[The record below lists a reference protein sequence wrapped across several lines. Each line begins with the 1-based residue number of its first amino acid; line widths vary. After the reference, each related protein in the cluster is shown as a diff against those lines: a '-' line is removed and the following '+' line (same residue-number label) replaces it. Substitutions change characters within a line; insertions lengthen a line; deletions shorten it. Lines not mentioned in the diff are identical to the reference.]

1 MESLIALMKHMRD
14 NKEREEK
21 GMKMKKLKRLLAGVM
36 TAAMV
41 MSTMAMT
48 AFADEAT
55 KMPTIDNTKTGSI
68 TIHKYEYN
76 GTGGS
81 KGTGSEADTLPEG
94 ANPLAGAG
102 FTIYKVE
109 ELNNYYTAEGVALPS
124 VNNYVDT
131 NGSIKSEYVGKK
143 VQVEKITG
151 TNGIAEFE
159 GLDLGLYVVIETTK
173 PDAVTDPVTP
183 FIVSVPMTTAAGD
196 DWLYDVH
203 VFPKNGTKYGEIKLE
218 KIGENNDPLADVTFV
233 LQKKNADDTW
243 TGITNKSGSLGDNTG
258 DALNLSTNA
267 NGIISVDGLSQGTY
281 RFIETSVG
289 GNDGY
294 ILDGKTVY
302 EFTVNPDGT
311 VTYGDDTDA
320 SVTIQITN
328 EKPDL
333 TKEVKKG
340 EDWSHDADYNVG
352 DSIKYKITVDVPT
365 KIAELE
371 EFKVSDTPTHLK
383 DDTNTIVL
391 TCEGIEVDKAAYSI
405 TTESG
410 NENGFLISFDTT
422 KMSPYAG
429 KKIVITYEAE
439 LLASAV
445 TTTVGNPNTAKL
457 EYSNAIYPTDDTDNP
472 NNNNT
477 PGKDVI
483 KDNAI
488 VYTFKLSIDKKGE
501 NNAALKD
508 VVFDL
513 YKEVDA
519 DTTGA
524 ITGNDAKAVGL
535 DSGKHW
541 LKIATLTTDE
551 YGKVSKSGLAN
562 GTYYLVE
569 TKTNAG
575 YNLLKAPVEVT
586 LNVEYTTAMT
596 ERWAW
601 ETVDGVKTLVKH
613 KITAESTTFENT
625 NDTNGK
631 DGYITKTIIN
641 KKGFELPTTGGFGT
655 IIFSLVGILLMAGGA
670 IVLFRANKKKT
681 A

>member
-1 MESLIALMKHMRD
+1 
-14 NKEREEK
+14 
-21 GMKMKKLKRLLAGVM
+21 MKMKKLKRLLAGVM

-55 KMPTIDNTKTGSI
+55 KMPTIDNNRKGSI

-109 ELNNYYTAEGVALPS
+109 ELNSYYTAEGVELPS
-124 VNNYVDT
+124 VDQYVND
-131 NGSIKSEYVGKK
+131 NGSIKEDYANKK
-143 VQVEKITG
+143 VQDEIKTG
-151 TNGIAEFE
+151 TDGIAKFE
-159 GLDLGLYVVIETTK
+159 DLALGLYVVIETTK
-173 PDAVTDPVTP
+173 PDAVTDPMAP

-203 VFPKNGTKYGEIKLE
+203 VYPKNGTKYGEIRLE
-218 KIGENNDPLADVTFV
+218 KTGNDNDDKLAGVTFV
-233 LQKKNADDTW
+233 LQKKNAKDNTW
-243 TGITNKSGSLGDNTG
+243 TNITNQSGPAGDNTG

-267 NGIISVDGLSQGTY
+267 DGIISVDGLSQGTY

-302 EFTVNPDGT
+302 EFTVNADGT
-311 VTYGDDTDA
+311 VTYGATKDA
-320 SVTIQITN
+320 VVTIPVKN

-340 EDWSHDADYNVG
+340 NGWSQDADYNVG
-352 DSIKYKITVDVPT
+352 DLIEYRITVDVPT
-365 KIAELE
+365 NITELK
-371 EFKVSDTPTHLK
+371 EFKVSDTPTNLRDK
-383 DDTNTIVL
+383 TDTIVL
-391 TCEGIEVDKAAYSI
+391 TCGETAVSTAAYSI
-405 TTESG
+405 TYEPG

-422 KMSPYAG
+422 KMGSYAG
-429 KKIVITYEAE
+429 KQIVITYKAE
-439 LLASAV
+439 LLDTAV
-445 TTTVGNPNTAKL
+445 TTTGGNPNTAKL
-457 EYSNAIYPTDDTDNP
+457 EYSNAIYPTDDPSNP
-472 NNNNT
+472 NNGTT
-477 PGKDVI
+477 PGNDVI

-501 NNAALKD
+501 KD
-508 VVFDL
+508 APLQGVVFDL
-513 YKEVDA
+513 YKEVA
-519 DTTGA
+519 AGTTGA
-524 ITGNDAKAVGL
+524 ITSNDAKAVGL
-535 DSGKHW
+535 DSSKSW
-541 LKIATLTTDE
+541 LKIDTLTTDSN
-551 YGKVSKSGLAN
+551 GKASKSGLAD

-569 TKTNAG
+569 TKTNEG

-601 ETVDGVKTLVKH
+601 KTVDGVKTLVKH
-613 KITAESTTFENT
+613 EITAENTTFTNT
-625 NDTNGK
+625 NDTTGK
-631 DGYITKTIIN
+631 DGYITQTIVN